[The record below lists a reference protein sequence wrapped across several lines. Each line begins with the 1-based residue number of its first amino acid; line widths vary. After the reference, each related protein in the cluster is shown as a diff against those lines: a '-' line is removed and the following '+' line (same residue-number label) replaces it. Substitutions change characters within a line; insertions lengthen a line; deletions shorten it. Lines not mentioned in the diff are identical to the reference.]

1 MRNALLVFAA
11 VMAMAVPVSAAGQD
25 GSDAPPA
32 AQLITAYETIV
43 AVEHDSRHLYH
54 LQTKALVAHLG
65 GWARPA
71 NEDGSE
77 IDVFS
82 GVSEQ
87 VIPLNLN
94 RIKAQLRRGRTDKQT
109 APELAEIIT
118 LFEAAIPT
126 GLEISRLLE
135 AGNFE
140 QASEFYRTRSVPEYE
155 KLWRRTFTLMRG
167 IERRL

>member
-1 MRNALLVFAA
+1 MRKMLLAIAA
-11 VMAMAVPVSAAGQD
+11 AMVMATSVSAAAQA
-25 GSDAPPA
+25 GSGTDPA
-32 AQLITAYETIV
+32 EQLITDYESIV

-82 GVSEQ
+82 GVSKQ

-94 RIKAQLRRGRTDKQT
+94 RIKAQLRRGRTDEQT
-109 APELAEIIT
+109 ASEMSEIIA
-118 LFEAAIPT
+118 LFETAIAT
-126 GLEISRLLE
+126 GQEISSLLE
-135 AGNFE
+135 AGKFE
-140 QASEFYRTRSVPEYE
+140 QASELYRTRSVPEYE